1 VAPFDL
7 TVRTLAVR
15 ATRRVHENSIPSINS
30 TLPEFMTNILNAR
43 DSPKALTQHGMI
55 LPGIFAGIPCVHGE

>member
-1 VAPFDL
+1 MLFGVWVVDVLAVMAAILLAAARGVAPFDL

-30 TLPEFMTNILNAR
+30 TLP
-43 DSPKALTQHGMI
+43 DCLTGDCRVQ
-55 LPGIFAGIPCVHGE
+55 

>member
-30 TLPEFMTNILNAR
+30 TLPLFSVWSSASQSFNNAK
-43 DSPKALTQHGMI
+43 SG
-55 LPGIFAGIPCVHGE
+55 F